1 MRGHRTCR
9 GAKSRRAALSIFR
22 ESFIEGEASRRS
34 FRQFSL
40 TAHDPHFIPFSV
52 FLQQVSRVP
61 GLPALP
67 LRVRVIRFRGNP
79 GSSGLVQRRYRRPW
93 CCLRSGN
100 RLSSLSD
107 QARPANARIK

>member
-22 ESFIEGEASRRS
+22 ESFIEGEASRHLAQRRQSRRSKRYLQLRRGS

-79 GSSGLVQRRYRRPW
+79 G
-93 CCLRSGN
+93 
-100 RLSSLSD
+100 
-107 QARPANARIK
+107 